1 MVKYEIKRK
10 RKIKYF
16 LKQTKYFIV
25 KYHSTVRVARDTLK
39 QTI

>member
-1 MVKYEIKRK
+1 MVKYEIKWK

-25 KYHSTVRVARDTLK
+25 RYHSTIRVAHDILK
-39 QTI
+39 QII

>member
-1 MVKYEIKRK
+1 MKRN

-25 KYHSTVRVARDTLK
+25 KYHSTVCVARDIKTDHLV
-39 QTI
+39 TF